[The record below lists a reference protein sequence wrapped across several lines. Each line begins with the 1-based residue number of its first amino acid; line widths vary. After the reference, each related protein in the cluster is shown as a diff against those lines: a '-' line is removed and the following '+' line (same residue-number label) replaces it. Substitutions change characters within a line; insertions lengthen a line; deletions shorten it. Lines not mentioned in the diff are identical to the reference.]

1 MGRPQESGFRGWFQG
16 WWRLGLLGGGGRRG
30 LRWEILMSCP
40 ALARC
45 HLHTGQPVISLHF
58 HCFALNQRRGFF
70 PTLCPGDGRSK
81 VQNLNLKHCQDPLP
95 LTPPPIPSALPFP
108 HSFDPSRKPQRPTVS
123 FPGVSAQGESAGPG
137 SRSAGYIYL
146 VPRRVEKDLLIE
158 QEAFENIWF

>member
-95 LTPPPIPSALPFP
+95 LTPSLPSHPPCLSPTPLTPVGSPRGPQFPSQECQLRESQPGLG
-108 HSFDPSRKPQRPTVS
+108 
-123 FPGVSAQGESAGPG
+123 PGVQG
-137 SRSAGYIYL
+137 IYTL
-146 VPRRVEKDLLIE
+146 YPAELKRTYL
-158 QEAFENIWF
+158 